1 MATGKYQKWITEEGA
16 GQIRRWCED
25 GATDEELMDAMG
37 ITSSTFYAWKQ
48 NHPEISE
55 AIALGRGRA
64 RVQIDNALFIRAKG
78 GVVTVMKQKK
88 RRIREYDPDTGK
100 CIKDEEIY
108 EALPEEEY
116 IAPDTQAIK
125 FWLINRAS
133 DRWAEK
139 VVVEGKG
146 ELTLEEVLNFAD
158 GG

>member
-64 RVQIDNALFIRAKG
+64 RVQIENALFIRAKG
-78 GVVTVMKQKK
+78 GKVELKKPFK
-88 RRIREYDPDTGK
+88 RRIREYHPATGK
-100 CIKDEEIY
+100 CIRDEEIY
-108 EALPEEEY
+108 EDHIVEEF
-116 IAPDTQAIK
+116 IPPDTAAIK
-125 FWLINRAS
+125 FYLINRAS

-146 ELTLEEVLNFAD
+146 ELTLEEVLGFAD